1 MTLNRGSQETKKMS
15 FFLQF
20 PEVIPH
26 WLKSTRRQWMRE
38 TIHRSVQ
45 DSCAG
50 GELKKERA
58 RVDPG
63 EI

>member
-15 FFLQF
+15 FFLQA

-26 WLKSTRRQWMRE
+26 WLKPTRKQQIRE
-38 TIHRSVQ
+38 TILRSVQ
-45 DSCAG
+45 VSCAG

-63 EI
+63 